1 MHVSIVLFGCGSRMI
16 VDVEESCARLELEI
30 AAIVKNVEGPDYALS
45 RGRVM
50 KIDNIDPAIKCCQY
64 VVPFFTPGNR
74 FAAHQDACARG
85 FTHQATIIDP
95 TAVVARSARIG
106 PGTYVNIGVVIGGAA
121 QIGAFVFINRGASI
135 GHHVDIADFA
145 SIGPGAI
152 VCGSAQLR
160 RGAVAGAGAII
171 LENVQVGRNSV
182 VAAGAVVRESVADQC
197 LVAGNPAR
205 IIDSNYAGFR
215 NRLV

>member
-1 MHVSIVLFGCGSRMI
+1 MSIVLFGCGSRMI
-16 VDVEESCARLELEI
+16 VDVEESCARLGLEI
-30 AAIVKNVEGPDYALS
+30 AAIVKNADGPDYALS
-45 RGRVM
+45 RERVL
-50 KIDNIDPAIKCCQY
+50 KVDDLAPAIKLCRY

-74 FAAHQDACARG
+74 FAAHRDACARG

-106 PGTYVNIGVVIGGAA
+106 PGTYVNSGVVIGGAA

-135 GHHVDIADFA
+135 GHHVGIGDFA
-145 SIGPGAI
+145 SVGPGAI
-152 VCGSAQLR
+152 VCGSAQLG

-182 VAAGAVVRESVADQC
+182 AAAGAVVRESVADHC

-205 IIDSNYAGFR
+205 MIDSNYAGFR
-215 NRLV
+215 NSSV